1 MGYTHYWR
9 REDTTIDPEVWTG
22 FATEVTAI
30 INDAIRHDIAIAGP
44 LGDGDAQIDT
54 ELVAFN
60 GRSPDDYESFVITR
74 AANLTTPRN
83 GLALMMWEQKGSGG
97 TSRTGWAAAQGCGRV
112 ARGAADRSQ
121 RTPGGRGSSANMHGH
136 TWH

>member
-74 AANLTTPRN
+74 AAQGRTFGFCKTEHRMYDPVV
-83 GLALMMWEQKGSGG
+83 LAVM
-97 TSRTGWAAAQGCGRV
+97 AAAEAHLGFTLESDGGETALNAGRIV
-112 ARGAADRSQ
+112 RKAFEAAR
-121 RTPGGRGSSANMHGH
+121 TVK
-136 TWH
+136 